1 MQYRALT
8 SPKKW
13 WWNPA
18 YVFGTDI
25 SLKLGVADGEVG
37 CSLL

>member
-1 MQYRALT
+1 MKFQRV
-8 SPKKW
+8 PKSDEG
-13 WWNPA
+13 NPA

-37 CSLL
+37 CSLFY